1 MELWVLRENL
11 AVLVNLDHLGSLAL
25 QEPREIWEALETREA
40 SVFRDLEDLPVNPVY
55 LGRTGRWAHLEKTEA
70 TERREGQD
78 LLELR
83 DLLVSLDLEVN
94 LVSTEVQVPQGPR
107 DLVVSQVCRE

>member
-1 MELWVLRENL
+1 MELWALQENL

-25 QEPREIWEALETREA
+25 QGPREIWEALETREA
-40 SVFRDLEDLPVNPVY
+40 SVFRDPEDLPVNPVY
-55 LGRTGRWAHLEKTEA
+55 LERTGRWAHLEKMEA

-94 LVSTEVQVPQGPR
+94 LV
-107 DLVVSQVCRE
+107 

>member
-1 MELWVLRENL
+1 M
-11 AVLVNLDHLGSLAL
+11 VNLDHLGSLAL
-25 QEPREIWEALETREA
+25 QGPREIWEALETREA
-40 SVFRDLEDLPVNPVY
+40 SDFRDLEDLPVNPVC
-55 LGRTGRWAHLEKTEA
+55 LGRMGRWAHLEKTEA